1 MDRKTVIVD
10 QGKNIDAPYEL
21 GLTYEKKTR
30 DFTVTVFIDLINKRV
45 KVEDYEAK
53 DYDALSRYLEFLAA
67 ENSLSKII
75 MVARESDWKN
85 FFVRN
90 YLVEALHPT
99 ILMGEPGIHLAK
111 FLTNERKTSMVW
123 QQEEIVL
130 QKALQVSLE
139 VKPLPLGCEVRTAG
153 LTDIDLMMPL
163 YSSVFETYP
172 SNLTDPAYLRKLI
185 SSGSALFKIIVLNE
199 KVISAASIY
208 IDKTTLSAEL
218 TDCATF
224 PEYRGQG
231 LISHL
236 ILLLEE
242 EAKKQGLITLYSI
255 ARACS
260 VGMNGA
266 FHKHD
271 FEYCGR
277 FIKNCDICG
286 KFEDMNLWSK
296 KIG

>member
-1 MDRKTVIVD
+1 MDKQIIIVD
-10 QGKNIDAPYEL
+10 RGKNKKAPYEQ
-21 GLTYEKKTR
+21 GLSYEKATE
-30 DFTVTVFIDLINKRV
+30 DFSVRVFIDLINKRI
-45 KVEDYEAK
+45 KVEEYEAK
-53 DYDALSRYLEFLAA
+53 DYDALCRYLEYIAG
-67 ENSLSKII
+67 ENDLSKII
-75 MVARESDWKN
+75 MVARDSDWKQ

-99 ILMGEPGIHLAK
+99 LLMGEPGIHLAK
-111 FLTNERKTSMVW
+111 FLTNERKTSALW
-123 QQEEIVL
+123 QQEEIIL
-130 QKALQVSLE
+130 EKALQVSPE
-139 VKPLPLGCEVRTAG
+139 IKPLPQGCEIRTAG
-153 LTDIDLMMPL
+153 LKDIDSMMPL
-163 YSSVFETYP
+163 YSQVFETYP
-172 SNLTDPAYLRKLI
+172 SNLTDPAYIGKLI
-185 SSGSALFKIIVLNE
+185 TTGCAVFKIIVLKG

-208 IDKTTLSAEL
+208 IDNTTLSAEL

-236 ILLLEE
+236 IQLLEE
-242 EAKKQGLITLYSI
+242 EAKKLGIITLYSI

-266 FHKHD
+266 FHRHD

-296 KIG
+296 RIG